1 MQWCLQVKIY
11 HETTDSGAFLVS
23 LECYQSWH
31 VPGQKED
38 IHVAGF
44 IQLPNVT
51 LYPSPASS
59 YPDSQP
65 SLEDSPW
72 ESICQSTLWHTEQQ
86 EDATG
91 AKGAGIKCL
100 LAISYR
106 AETKVNPRKVSD
118 SRRKRYQVTEVPQQL
133 QITWA
138 SARLGK
144 GFPKAPFI
152 KTTPAPNSGAA
163 LPGHPPAALLSIIV
177 GTKQKPAW
185 IKGPEWP
192 ASGTQTKR

>member
-11 HETTDSGAFLVS
+11 HKTTHSGAFLVS

-31 VPGQKED
+31 APGQKEY
-38 IHVAGF
+38 IQVASS
-44 IQLPNVT
+44 IQLPNVR
-51 LYPSPASS
+51 LYPSPASNC
-59 YPDSQP
+59 PP

-72 ESICQSTLWHTEQQ
+72 ASICQSTSWHTQQQ
-86 EDATG
+86 EDATE

-100 LAISYR
+100 LAISHR

-118 SRRKRYQVTEVPQQL
+118 SRRKEYQVMEVPQQL

-144 GFPKAPFI
+144 GFPKASFLR
-152 KTTPAPNSGAA
+152 TTPAPSSGAA
-163 LPGHPPAALLSIIV
+163 LPGHSPAALLSKIA

-192 ASGTQTKR
+192 VSGTQNKR